1 MGDDRKSES
10 ISSLFREQFY
20 GPPRSTSQ
28 PPPTT
33 MSTAALA
40 ISHSPTTTSSCF
52 FSDHSGSPPA
62 LNANTLALLDAFL
75 SDKADQEQ
83 RFNELAAEQAA
94 ARIAGLAL
102 DNEYCHDEEHEEP
115 TKPSPISVAEFRL
128 AFGEDWQLSQ
138 FW

>member
-1 MGDDRKSES
+1 MA
-10 ISSLFREQFY
+10 
-20 GPPRSTSQ
+20 
-28 PPPTT
+28 
-33 MSTAALA
+33 TAALA
-40 ISHSPTTTSSCF
+40 IPHSPTTTSSSF

-75 SDKADQEQ
+75 CDKADQER

-102 DNEYCHDEEHEEP
+102 DNEHCHDEGHEEEP
-115 TKPSPISVAEFRL
+115 TRPSPINVAEFCL